1 MQRRAGFS
9 LFLLLIVGLVV
20 GGCAPE
26 EAFVPTPTK
35 TPAAAGVE
43 REAAATEPP
52 AQTEVMAAAP
62 AAGETPVIAVPS
74 ATETPTPAPE
84 AGGGGSVEASLPN
97 DVPVDGAAML
107 LNDHYW
113 MQRPI
118 GPEFRNYL
126 DRTYPYGSTAGGRLR
141 VHSGV
146 EFQNPEGTPALAVA
160 NATVFYSG
168 TDEATVVGP
177 DAGFY
182 GNVIILQLDNTSYG
196 GQPVYAL
203 YGHLSA
209 IDVQVGETVEAG
221 QAIGAV
227 GGTGIA
233 NGGAHLHFE
242 VRVGDPMGYGTS
254 TRNPDLWIGP
264 YPGYGTLA
272 GRISGPD
279 GAPLPEVAIHI
290 AGEDMPRYGST
301 YAEGEEVHADD
312 EYGENFTYGDLPQGW
327 YDISVN
333 SGRKIYRE
341 RVYIEAGRTS
351 WLEIQFEE

>member
-1 MQRRAGFS
+1 M
-9 LFLLLIVGLVV
+9 
-20 GGCAPE
+20 GGCAPQE
-26 EAFVPTPTK
+26 SFAPTPTK
-35 TPAAAGVE
+35 TPSAPVIE
-43 REAAATEPP
+43 REAVATEPP
-52 AQTEVMAAAP
+52 AQAEAEAGVMAAAP
-62 AAGETPVIAVPS
+62 AAEETLVVAVPA
-74 ATETPTPAPE
+74 ATETPTLDPNE
-84 AGGGGSVEASLPN
+84 SGGSVEVSLPSDAPVEN
-97 DVPVDGAAML
+97 GAVVP
-107 LNDHYW
+107 NDHYW

-118 GPEFRNYL
+118 GPEYRNYL
-126 DRTYPYGSTAGGRLR
+126 DRTYPYGSTSGGRLR

-146 EFQNPEGTPALAVA
+146 EFQNPEGTPVLAVA
-160 NATVFYSG
+160 DSTVFFAGS
-168 TDEATVVGP
+168 DEATVIGP

-182 GNVIILQLDNTSYG
+182 GNVIILQLDGVSYA

-209 IDVQVGETVEAG
+209 VDVQPGETVEAG

-242 VRVGDPMGYGTS
+242 VRVGDPMDYAGS
-254 TRNPDLWIGP
+254 TRNPDLWIMP

-272 GRISGPD
+272 GRITGPD
-279 GAPLPEVAIHI
+279 GVPLPDVAIHI

-301 YAEGEEVHADD
+301 YAEGDVHPDD
-312 EYGENFTYGDLPQGW
+312 ELGENFTYGDLPQGW
-327 YDISVN
+327 YDVSVN